1 MLSLLKKKS
10 EAATGQLPA
19 WHPNFRNFERL
30 PDTKVVRTAFFING
44 AAVAVALILL
54 TYFGVHEL
62 QLHTLNTQIA
72 EWDAQINRD
81 KRGSDLA
88 VSQFKKFQAEEARL
102 REVAKFLASRPVVS
116 DLILRLG
123 QTLPKNVAID
133 TFDLRDRMLVLRC
146 TVRGSSDQAT
156 GYATAYVDQVR
167 DDPEIGPQFESVNLT
182 NLNRVAATGRLAIE
196 IAIKFKA
203 PPGTKEAKK

>member
-10 EAATGQLPA
+10 EGATSLVPA
-19 WHPNFRNFERL
+19 WHPNFRNFEKL

-44 AAVAVALILL
+44 AAVAITLVLL

-62 QLHTLNTQIA
+62 QLHTLNNQIA
-72 EWDAQINRD
+72 EWDAQIGRD
-81 KRGSDLA
+81 QRNSNLA
-88 VSQFKKFQAEEARL
+88 VTQFKKFQTEEARL
-102 REVAKFLASRPVVS
+102 LEVEKFLNARPVVS

-123 QTLPKNVAID
+123 QTLPKNVALD
-133 TFDLRDRMLVLRC
+133 TFDLRDRLLVLRC

-167 DDPEIGPQFESVNLT
+167 DDPEFGKKFESVNLT

>member
-10 EAATGQLPA
+10 EGTASQVPA
-19 WHPNFRNFERL
+19 WHPNFRNFEKL

-62 QLHTLNTQIA
+62 QLHTLNNQIA
-72 EWDAQINRD
+72 EWDAQIDRD
-81 KRGSDLA
+81 KRNSDLA

-102 REVAKFLASRPVVS
+102 AEVSKFLGSRPVVS

-133 TFDLRDRMLVLRC
+133 VFELKDRLLVLRC

-167 DDPEIGPQFESVNLT
+167 DDPELGPKFESVNLT

-196 IAIKFKA
+196 IAIKLKA

>member
-10 EAATGQLPA
+10 DGAASQVPA
-19 WHPNFRNFERL
+19 WHPNFRNFEKL

-44 AAVAVALILL
+44 AAVAVALVLL

-62 QLHTLNTQIA
+62 QLHTLGAQIS
-72 EWDAQINRD
+72 EWDAQIARD
-81 KRGSDLA
+81 QRSSDLA
-88 VSQFKKFQAEEARL
+88 VAQFKKFQAQEARL
-102 REVAKFLASRPVVS
+102 VEVDKFLTSRPVVS

-133 TFDLRDRMLVLRC
+133 TFDLRDRQLMLRC
-146 TVRGSSDQAT
+146 TVRGSADQAT

-167 DDPEIGPQFESVNLT
+167 DDPEIGKKFESVSLT